1 MSVDLGI
8 RCLLVTET
16 AGELL
21 RRRREAT
28 GISMEELAADVGVSE
43 GAVWQW
49 EAGRTTPRRA
59 VALKVD
65 RRLGAGGEISA
76 AFGYAPA
83 GSATPS
89 SGWVSLEQHVRL
101 QDQVETL
108 IARVQDLGAE
118 VERLR
123 RRVDRADG

>member
-1 MSVDLGI
+1 MTDTG
-8 RCLLVTET
+8 
-16 AGELL
+16 GEIL
-21 RRRREAT
+21 RRHRERT
-28 GISMEELAADVGVSE
+28 GVSMEELAQDVGVSE

-65 RRLGAGGEISA
+65 QRLSA
-76 AFGYAPA
+76 NGDVARGFGYAPISPPDDQ
-83 GSATPS
+83 G
-89 SGWVSLEQHVRL
+89 GWVSLEQHVRL

-108 IARVQDLGAE
+108 VARVQELGAE

-123 RRVDRADG
+123 KRADRGER